1 MGGNNHKNRGWRA
14 RWTCEP
20 VSRTAA
26 HVSGVIAR
34 VAPSQADAAK
44 DRITLERTD
53 TIDLARWDIGR
64 LTEEAVRLWLDGK
77 I

>member
-1 MGGNNHKNRGWRA
+1 MTGNNHKNRGWRV

-20 VSRTAA
+20 ASRTAA

-34 VAPSQADAAK
+34 VEPSPADPTK

-53 TIDLARWDIGR
+53 TVDLGKRDLGR
-64 LTEEAVRLWLDGK
+64 ITEEAMRLWMNGEF
-77 I
+77 

>member
-1 MGGNNHKNRGWRA
+1 MGRNNHKNRGWRA

-34 VAPSQADAAK
+34 VSPSPTDPAK

-53 TIDLARWDIGR
+53 RLDLSRWDLGR
-64 LTEEAVRLWLDGK
+64 LTEEAATLWMEGF